1 MLRSASDP
9 AELSFAKLASAY
21 YNAAACSF
29 DTIAIHCISPTRHTE
44 TFFHLLLFAHVSFEP
59 FCGSDSVIACADAR
73 GKQLRNGG
81 GGASCA
87 QDAMNK

>member
-44 TFFHLLLFAHVSFEP
+44 TFFHLLLFAHVSFARSAAILWER
-59 FCGSDSVIACADAR
+59 FCDRLCGCPGQAIA
-73 GKQLRNGG
+73 
-81 GGASCA
+81 
-87 QDAMNK
+87 

>member
-1 MLRSASDP
+1 MRLLAALIPS
-9 AELSFAKLASAY
+9 LSIVFPRLATQKLFSIFY
-21 YNAAACSF
+21 YL
-29 DTIAIHCISPTRHTE
+29 PTSLSR
-44 TFFHLLLFAHVSFEP
+44 VRQP

-87 QDAMNK
+87 QDVVNK